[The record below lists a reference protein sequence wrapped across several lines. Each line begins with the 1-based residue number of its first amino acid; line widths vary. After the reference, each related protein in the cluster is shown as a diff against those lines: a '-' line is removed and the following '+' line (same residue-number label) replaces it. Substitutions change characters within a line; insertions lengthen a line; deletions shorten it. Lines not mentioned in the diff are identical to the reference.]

1 MKRKLLK
8 VIGISF
14 LIYVVLSWIIPVG
27 TYSNGELTTNGID
40 PVGLIDLFNAPIQA
54 FITFILYGVVFA
66 TIGGLYGVMERTGAL
81 EKVTDR
87 MSHAF
92 EGKERVFLVI
102 TVVLFTLLSSITGL
116 ILPLFVLVP
125 LFAAVLFAMNFDKVT
140 VLASTVGSLLVGS
153 VASTYGFNITGYTAN
168 LLALDMNNQI
178 VAKVIL
184 LVLLTIVLCAVV
196 LMTSKKD
203 MKKELKEAKMNKEEK
218 EVKEVKEEKKVKAS
232 ETKTAKKKA
241 AATSSKK
248 TSKESTKKA
257 PKTTAKKA
265 STKTTGKKKST
276 KGKAN
281 TKAFAVAKPVKKV
294 SEKSKVSAVP
304 MVIIFLLMLIVCLIG
319 MYNWYYS
326 FGIEVFSNIHE
337 AIMGVQIGDFPI
349 FEHLLSGVS
358 ELGYWSNIDLAAMM
372 IIASAII
379 AWIYRLSFNDY
390 MESFIAGVKK
400 WLPTA
405 IYAALASVILYI
417 LYQAS
422 YAGTG
427 TLVDTINAKIFD
439 LTDGFNVLT
448 TGAASLIGSF
458 FYNDLYYLLA
468 ALTSF
473 VSGFDAASLSV
484 AGLLIQSVY
493 GVAMLIFPTSV
504 ILVAGLS
511 LFDVSYKEW
520 MKYIWKFALIA
531 LLLVLLTCGIVTLL

>member
-184 LVLLTIVLCAVV
+184 LVLLTIALCTVV

-265 STKTTGKKKST
+265 STKTTGKKKAA

>member
-66 TIGGLYGVMERTGAL
+66 TIGGLYGVMERIGAL

-184 LVLLTIVLCAVV
+184 LVLLTIALCTVV

-248 TSKESTKKA
+248 TSKESTKKT
-257 PKTTAKKA
+257 PKTTTKKA
-265 STKTTGKKKST
+265 GTKTTGKKKAA
-276 KGKAN
+276 KGKSN

-390 MESFIAGVKK
+390 MESFIEGVKK

-405 IYAALASVILYI
+405 FYAALASVILYI

>member
-27 TYSNGELTTNGID
+27 TYSNGELTTNGIA

-184 LVLLTIVLCAVV
+184 LVLLTIALCTVV

-241 AATSSKK
+241 AATSTKK
-248 TSKESTKKA
+248 ASKESTKKT
-257 PKTTAKKA
+257 PKTTTKKA
-265 STKTTGKKKST
+265 GTKTTDKKKAA
-276 KGKAN
+276 KGKSN

-379 AWIYRLSFNDY
+379 AWIYKLSFNDY

>member
-184 LVLLTIVLCAVV
+184 LVLLTIALCTVV

-265 STKTTGKKKST
+265 GTKTTGKKKAA

-281 TKAFAVAKPVKKV
+281 TKAFAVTKPVKKV

-390 MESFIAGVKK
+390 MESFIEGVKK

-405 IYAALASVILYI
+405 FYAALASVILYI

>member
-27 TYSNGELTTNGID
+27 TYSNGELTTNGIA

-184 LVLLTIVLCAVV
+184 LVLLTIALCTVV

-241 AATSSKK
+241 AATSTKK
-248 TSKESTKKA
+248 ASKESTKKT
-257 PKTTAKKA
+257 PKTTTKKA
-265 STKTTGKKKST
+265 GTKTTGKKKAA
-276 KGKAN
+276 KGKSN

-379 AWIYRLSFNDY
+379 AWIYKLSFNDY

-531 LLLVLLTCGIVTLL
+531 VLLVLLTCGIVTLL

>member
-66 TIGGLYGVMERTGAL
+66 TIGGLYGVMEKTGAL
-81 EKVTDR
+81 EKVVNR
-87 MSHAF
+87 MGHAF

-102 TVVLFTLLSSITGL
+102 TTILFTLLSSITGL

-168 LLALDMNNQI
+168 LLALDMSNQI

-184 LVLLTIVLCAVV
+184 LVILTIVLCVFV
-196 LMTSKKD
+196 LMTSKKA

-218 EVKEVKEEKKVKAS
+218 EVKKVKEAKTVKAS

-241 AATSSKK
+241 ATTSTKK
-248 TSKESTKKA
+248 TSKESTKKT
-257 PKTTAKKA
+257 PKTTTKKA
-265 STKTTGKKKST
+265 STKTTGKKKVA
-276 KGKAN
+276 KGKSN

-304 MVIIFLLMLIVCLIG
+304 MVIIFLLMLIICLIG

-427 TLVDTINAKIFD
+427 TLVDTINAKVFG

-448 TGAASLIGSF
+448 TGVASLIGSF

-504 ILVAGLS
+504 ILIAGLS

-520 MKYIWKFALIA
+520 MKYIWKFVLIA
-531 LLLVLLTCGIVTLL
+531 FLLVLLTCGIVTLL

>member
-241 AATSSKK
+241 APTSSKK

-379 AWIYRLSFNDY
+379 AWIYKLSFNDY

>member
-184 LVLLTIVLCAVV
+184 LVLLTIALCTVV

-241 AATSSKK
+241 AATSTKK
-248 TSKESTKKA
+248 ASKESTKKT
-257 PKTTAKKA
+257 PKTTTKKA
-265 STKTTGKKKST
+265 STKTTGKKKAA
-276 KGKAN
+276 KGKSN
-281 TKAFAVAKPVKKV
+281 TKALAVAKPVKKV

-390 MESFIAGVKK
+390 MESFIEGVKK

-405 IYAALASVILYI
+405 FYAALASVILYI

>member
-265 STKTTGKKKST
+265 STKTTGKKKAA
-276 KGKAN
+276 KGKSN

-390 MESFIAGVKK
+390 MESFIEGVKK

-405 IYAALASVILYI
+405 FYAALASVILYI

-520 MKYIWKFALIA
+520 MKYIWKFALIT

>member
-184 LVLLTIVLCAVV
+184 LVLLTIALCTVV

-241 AATSSKK
+241 AATSTKK
-248 TSKESTKKA
+248 ASKESTKKT
-257 PKTTAKKA
+257 PKTTTKKA
-265 STKTTGKKKST
+265 GTKTTGKKKAA
-276 KGKAN
+276 KGKSN

-379 AWIYRLSFNDY
+379 AWIYKLSFNDY

>member
-184 LVLLTIVLCAVV
+184 LVLLTIALCTVV

-241 AATSSKK
+241 APTSSKK

-390 MESFIAGVKK
+390 MESFIEGVKK

-405 IYAALASVILYI
+405 FYAALASVILYI